1 MTKILLTILFL
12 ALIGLLF
19 YSIWMVY
26 SLFRE
31 LKNDQKKKTINKNKE
46 KDE

>member
-31 LKNDQKKKTINKNKE
+31 LKNDQKTINKNKK

>member
-1 MTKILLTILFL
+1 MTKILLTILFM
-12 ALIGLLF
+12 ALVGLLF

-31 LKNDQKKKTINKNKE
+31 LKNDQKTINKNKK

>member
-1 MTKILLTILFL
+1 MIKILLTILFM
-12 ALIGLLF
+12 ALVGLLF

-31 LKNDQKKKTINKNKE
+31 LKNDQKTINKNKK